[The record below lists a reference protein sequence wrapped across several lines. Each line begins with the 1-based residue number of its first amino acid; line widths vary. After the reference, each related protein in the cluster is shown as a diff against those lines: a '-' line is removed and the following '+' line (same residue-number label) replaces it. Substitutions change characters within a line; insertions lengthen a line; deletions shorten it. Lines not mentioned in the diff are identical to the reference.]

1 MHLGIGEAVNTGAI
15 PIGSGEMSSILGADF
30 RPRRTHEIMEYDVEE
45 ELSLYDPRTE
55 VVHILNSTAA
65 VIWRMCDGSR
75 RVEEISGQMADVY
88 GLDPAVTEGDVREVI
103 SKFLQAG
110 LLC

>member
-1 MHLGIGEAVNTGAI
+1 
-15 PIGSGEMSSILGADF
+15 
-30 RPRRTHEIMEYDVEE
+30 MEYEIEE

-65 VIWRMCDGSR
+65 VIWRMCDGSG
-75 RVEEISGQMADVY
+75 RVEENSGQMADVY
-88 GLDPAVTEGDVREVI
+88 SLDPAVTKGDVREVI

>member
-1 MHLGIGEAVNTGAI
+1 MESNI
-15 PIGSGEMSSILGADF
+15 PPYLPDRA
-30 RPRRTHEIMEYDVEE
+30 
-45 ELSLYDPRTE
+45 LSLYDPRTE
-55 VVHILNSTAA
+55 VVHILNPTAA

-75 RVEEISGQMADVY
+75 RLEDISVQVAEAYD
-88 GLDPAVTEGDVREVI
+88 LDPAVAEGDVSEVI